1 MGGWSLETPSGLLC
15 PQLAFLSEASP
26 FPQTLGVAGPVLLG
40 DDT

>member
-1 MGGWSLETPSGLLC
+1 MGGWSLETPSGPLC

-26 FPQTLGVAGPVLLG
+26 LPQTLGVAGPVLLG